1 MCTGRKR
8 SYVCLLVD
16 PCNREAVGHSIGGR
30 RNSDLA
36 KGRIL
41 GNVATPWIEDR
52 VFGGY
57 EYAGI
62 AYEKQGE
69 MLAARRR
76 HYVELVLAGMGYA
89 EAARAVGVSKR
100 TGKVWRN
107 GRTRS
112 TGRNEAPCA
121 EWTEAAMPQLKPTG
135 PRYLSMD
142 ERIFIA
148 DGLVCGLSMSAIA
161 SRLGR
166 SRSTVCREVA
176 RNRDRGTGR
185 YTPYRAGDM
194 AAARRRRPK
203 PRKLKDRRLA
213 AAVQAKLDVHWS
225 PEQISHWLAA
235 EEAQRGVPGADKRFA
250 DSLESGAVDRGCC
263 DVP

>member
-1 MCTGRKR
+1 M
-8 SYVCLLVD
+8 V
-16 PCNREAVGHSIGGR
+16 
-30 RNSDLA
+30 
-36 KGRIL
+36 
-41 GNVATPWIEDR
+41 
-52 VFGGY
+52 GY

-121 EWTEAAMPQLKPTG
+121 EWTEAAMPQPKPTG

-185 YTPYRAGDM
+185 YTPYRAGEM
-194 AAARRRRPK
+194 AAARRRRPS
-203 PRKLKDRRLA
+203 RASSRTEGSRRPSRPSSTSIG
-213 AAVQAKLDVHWS
+213 S
-225 PEQISHWLAA
+225 PS
-235 EEAQRGVPGADKRFA
+235 RFPIGSRRNTPIMRA
-250 DSLESGAVDRGCC
+250 
-263 DVP
+263 